1 MLTGVSGMNILFYRY
16 GSICEPDIIQS
27 LKELGNNIDEITVEI
42 YNKDFTPSEGVRLLT
57 DTLFAHSYDF
67 IFSINFYPFISEV
80 CNIFHLRY
88 ICWTVDSP
96 IAELYS
102 SAICNPW
109 NRIFLFD
116 RAQYNTFH
124 PYNPDCI
131 FYLPLASNPSRWFSV
146 IQAAKS
152 SDISR
157 FTGSISFVGSLY
169 TEKCSLYELSCLPDY
184 LHGYLDSIML
194 AQSKIYGYNFL
205 EELLSDTL
213 VDALRPVLESKY
225 TFEKETPEN
234 IRSLLAQF
242 ILEPSVSALERQQT
256 MKLLGSRFPVN
267 LYTGSNTKGLPVING
282 GTVKTLTEMPLIFHY
297 SKINLNITSKSIRSG
312 LPLRIF
318 DILGCGGF
326 LLTNYQP
333 ELSDYFTPGYDLVC
347 YSSEDELL
355 EKTEYYL
362 SHEKER
368 IEIAQNGLQTVTQY
382 HNYPERLLQIISM
395 AYGITKG

>member
-1 MLTGVSGMNILFYRY
+1 MTILFYRY
-16 GSICEPDIIQS
+16 GSICEPDIIHS
-27 LKELGNNIDEITVEI
+27 LKELGNNVDEITVEI
-42 YNKDFTPSEGVRLLT
+42 YNKNFTPSEGVNLLT
-57 DTLFAHSYDF
+57 NTLFSRNYDF
-67 IFSINFYPFISEV
+67 VFSINFYPFISEV
-80 CNIFHLRY
+80 CNIFKLRY

-96 IAELYS
+96 LAELYS

-116 RAQYNTFH
+116 LSQYNTFH

-152 SDISR
+152 TDISR
-157 FTGSISFVGSLY
+157 FSGDVSFVGSLY

-194 AQSKIYGYNFL
+194 AQSKVYGYNFL
-205 EELLSDTL
+205 EHLLSDTM
-213 VDALRPVLESKY
+213 VDALSPILKNKY
-225 TFEKETPEN
+225 TFEKVTPEN
-234 IRSLLAQF
+234 IRSLISQF
-242 ILEPSVSALERQQT
+242 VLEPSVSALERRQT
-256 MKLLGSRFPVN
+256 MNLLGSHFRVN
-267 LYTGSNTKGLPVING
+267 LYTGSDTEGLPVITG

-326 LLTNYQP
+326 LLTNFQP
-333 ELSDYFTPGYDLVC
+333 ELSRYFTPGYDLAC
-347 YSSEDELL
+347 YSSDDELV

-368 IEIAQNGLQTVTQY
+368 IEIAQNGLQTVIQY
-382 HNYPERLLQIISM
+382 HNYPERLLQIISI
-395 AYGITKG
+395 AYGITKGQQ